1 MTATDKRGPSTSKQ
15 RRKKKQKSPDGKMSL
30 REHLREV
37 RKRFIQAAIA
47 IALGT
52 IVGFS
57 VYQPALTIL
66 TEPITRLSTDEA
78 PVEVVFS
85 SVAQP
90 FDVMLQV
97 ALFIGLILSSPIWL
111 YQVWAFIVPV
121 LRKKEDSYAV
131 DMIAS

>member
-15 RRKKKQKSPDGKMSL
+15 RRKKKQKSLDGKMSL
-30 REHLREV
+30 REHLREL
-37 RKRFIQAAIA
+37 RNRFIKAAIA

-52 IVGFS
+52 IVGFI
-57 VYQPALTIL
+57 VYQPAFTIL

-90 FDVMLQV
+90 FDIMLQV
-97 ALFIGLILSSPIWL
+97 ALFLGLILSSPICL
-111 YQVWAFIVPV
+111 YHLWSFIVHV
-121 LRKKEDSYAV
+121 LP
-131 DMIAS
+131 